1 MIIFGTALL
10 AICTLAGVTIGSLL
24 GKLIGIPANVGGI
37 GIAMLIL
44 IFVGNYLKS
53 RDMLQAEV
61 EKGITFWSAI
71 YIPVV
76 VAMAAKQ
83 NVFGAVSGG
92 TMAITA
98 GVVAVALGF
107 ILVPILSNL
116 AKNANKSDDAKNA
129 TLPKN
134 DSL

>member
-10 AICTLAGVTIGSLL
+10 AVCTLTGITIGNLL
-24 GKLIGIPANVGGI
+24 GKLMGIPANVGGI

-44 IFVGNYLKS
+44 IFVGNYLKNKNL
-53 RDMLQAEV
+53 LQE
-61 EKGITFWSAI
+61 EIETGITFWSAI

-98 GVVAVALGF
+98 GIVAVAIGF
-107 ILVPILSNL
+107 ILVPILSKL
-116 AKNANKSDDAKNA
+116 ASKTDDTDANKASANQ
-129 TLPKN
+129 
-134 DSL
+134 SL

>member
-10 AICTLAGVTIGSLL
+10 AVCTLTGITIGNLL
-24 GKLIGIPANVGGI
+24 GKLMGIPANVGGI

-44 IFVGNYLKS
+44 IFVGNYLKNKNL
-53 RDMLQAEV
+53 LQEEI

-98 GVVAVALGF
+98 GIVAVAIGF
-107 ILVPILSNL
+107 ILVPILSKL
-116 AKNANKSDDAKNA
+116 ASKTDDTDANKASANQ
-129 TLPKN
+129 
-134 DSL
+134 SL

>member
-10 AICTLAGVTIGSLL
+10 AVCTLTGITIGNLL
-24 GKLIGIPANVGGI
+24 GKLMGIPANVGGI

-44 IFVGNYLKS
+44 IFIGNYLKNKNL
-53 RDMLQAEV
+53 LQEEI

-98 GVVAVALGF
+98 GIVAVAIGF
-107 ILVPILSNL
+107 ILVPTLSKL
-116 AKNANKSDDAKNA
+116 ASKTDDTDADKASANQ
-129 TLPKN
+129 
-134 DSL
+134 SL

>member
-10 AICTLAGVTIGSLL
+10 AVCTLTGITIGSLL
-24 GKLIGIPANVGGI
+24 GKLLGIPANVGGI

-44 IFVGNYLKS
+44 IFVGNYLKNKNL
-53 RDMLQAEV
+53 LQDEI

-107 ILVPILSNL
+107 LLVPTLSKL
-116 AKNANKSDDAKNA
+116 ASKADGPSSNK
-129 TLPKN
+129 
-134 DSL
+134 DSVNQSI

>member
-10 AICTLAGVTIGSLL
+10 AVCTLTGITVGNLL
-24 GKLIGIPANVGGI
+24 GKLMGIPANVGGI

-44 IFVGNYLKS
+44 IFVGNYLKNKNL
-53 RDMLQAEV
+53 LQEEI

-98 GVVAVALGF
+98 GIVAVAIGF
-107 ILVPILSNL
+107 ILVPILSKL
-116 AKNANKSDDAKNA
+116 ASKTDDTDANKASANQ
-129 TLPKN
+129 
-134 DSL
+134 SL